1 MIYKTLF
8 SGVSNIGIQAIATDK
23 YGIFPIDLEKD
34 TIEKFEEILN
44 IPILQTKIANSSL
57 MGSLCVG
64 NSNGL
69 ILPEITLKD
78 EFSKIENFIQE
89 NNLDI
94 NVNIL
99 KSNNTAFGNL
109 ILANDYGGIISKEIS
124 NLKKDVEKILK
135 VKVGVG
141 NFCELPTVGSNGIAT
156 NKGCVLNPLT
166 TDVELEWVRGI
177 LNIEVIGK
185 STVNKGAMQVG
196 SGIIAN
202 SNGALVGV
210 ETTGPE
216 ILRIEEYLDLI
227 D

>member
-8 SGVSNIGIQAIATDK
+8 SGVSNIGIQAIATEK

-34 TIEKFEEILN
+34 TIEKFEEILG
-44 IPILQTKIANSSL
+44 IPILQTKIADSSL
-57 MGSLCVG
+57 IGSLCVG

-78 EFSKIENFIQE
+78 EFLKVENFIQE
-89 NNLDI
+89 HDLNI
-94 NVNIL
+94 NVSIV

-109 ILANDYGGIISKEIS
+109 ILANDYGCIISKEIS

-141 NFCELPTVGSNGIAT
+141 NFCELPTVGSNGVAT
-156 NKGCVLNPLT
+156 NKGCVVNPLT
-166 TDVELEWVRGI
+166 TEVELEWIKGI
-177 LNIEVIGK
+177 LNLEVIGK

-196 SGIIAN
+196 SGIVAN